1 MTSKEERQLILKQ
14 LVDVEKRL
22 GNIEV
27 DISTTKKSLK
37 WFMLIGKGL
46 AVIGGLVLGFLQ
58 IYGKGAKG
66 KKGRRASRR

>member
-1 MTSKEERQLILKQ
+1 MTSKEERKLILDQ
-14 LVDVEKRL
+14 LTDIEKRL

-27 DISTTKKSLK
+27 DITSTKKTLK

-66 KKGRRASRR
+66 RKRSR